1 VGATGCAVPVKP
13 AAAFESEELRL
24 NEYIRQASLLN
35 QATDWF
41 LFELRPLVY
50 PPGADPDVCL
60 APAETPKTNEDVWL
74 GDKCPERNGLLA
86 VKELYK
92 KPIQPRGSTV
102 LSKQDRLIYIPLK
115 LLGTS
120 TIFDPDTEDDLR
132 DLAFDLEQ
140 TSEKIPKAAAK
151 LDFGETRM
159 YYDRCVNQLN
169 KFYAKV
175 NAEIGAPKGSDFYLE
190 LLPADSRTLEE
201 DNYWIRR
208 RQKWIVKKKVDA
220 VAKGN
225 KTARFYAKSMFGE
238 DAVSW
243 DVRGDRA
250 GDFYRENQGLIP
262 KSAD

>member
-1 VGATGCAVPVKP
+1 MEP

-24 NEYIRQASLLN
+24 NEYIRQARQLN
-35 QATDWF
+35 EATDWF

-50 PPGADPDVCL
+50 PPGANPAVCDV
-60 APAETPKTNEDVWL
+60 PMEVPKTNEAVWL

-86 VKELYK
+86 VKDLYR
-92 KPIQPRGSTV
+92 KPPQPRASIV
-102 LSKQDRLIYIPLK
+102 LSLQERKIYLPLK
-115 LLGTS
+115 LMGTS

-132 DLAFDLEQ
+132 EVAFDFEQ
-140 TSEKIPKAAAK
+140 TSEKIPRAAAK
-151 LDFGETRM
+151 LDFGETRR
-159 YYDRCVNQLN
+159 YYDRCVNLLN
-169 KFYAKV
+169 KVYAKV
-175 NAEIGAPKGSDFYLE
+175 NKEIGAPKGSEFYLE
-190 LLPADSRTLEE
+190 LLPNDSITLEE
-201 DNYWIRR
+201 ENYWIRR

-250 GDFYRENQGLIP
+250 ADFYTVIEKNSP
-262 KSAD
+262 KT